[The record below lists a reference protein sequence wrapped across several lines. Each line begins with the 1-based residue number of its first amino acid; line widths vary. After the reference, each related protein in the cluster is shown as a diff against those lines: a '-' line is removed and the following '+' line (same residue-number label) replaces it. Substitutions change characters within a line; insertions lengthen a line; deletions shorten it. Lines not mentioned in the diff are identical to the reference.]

1 MEEPLFGGNDDGTF
15 VPFTD
20 ILFNALLGFA
30 VMVFVAFSLI
40 NPAAKA
46 GNVELKA
53 DFIVSVQWPDN
64 SPDDID
70 TYIQDP
76 AGNIVWYHQRDIG
89 LMHLDRDD
97 RGNYRDAMTVDGQVI
112 ANPLNQEIVT
122 LRGTIPGEYIVN
134 VYDYASETKQPIDVH
149 VKVEKINPALKI
161 LTVTTV
167 TLKGKGDEQT
177 AARFTIGRD
186 NSVQE
191 VAVPGEVPQMSLV
204 NKLLQPKR

>member
-1 MEEPLFGGNDDGTF
+1 MEEPLMGGNDDGTF

-53 DFIVSVQWPDN
+53 DFIISVQWPDF

-70 TYIQDP
+70 TYVQDP

-97 RGNYRDAMTVDGQVI
+97 RGNYRDSMTVDGQIV
-112 ANPLNQEIVT
+112 ANPLNQEIIT
-122 LRGTIPGEYIVN
+122 LRGVLPGEYIVN
-134 VYDYASETKQPIDVH
+134 VYDYASETKEPVDVNI
-149 VKVEKINPALKI
+149 KVEKINPALKV
-161 LTVTTV
+161 LTAKTV

-177 AARFTIGRD
+177 AARFTIASD
-186 NSVQE
+186 NSVAE
-191 VAVPGEVPQMSLV
+191 VAPADAVPQMSLV